1 MTQQT
6 LYTVTVYS
14 ENQVGLL
21 NQISIIFTRRQLN
34 IESLSVSGSAIEGV
48 HKFTITTYSDR
59 ETMEKLVKQI
69 EKRIDVLRAFFY
81 TDDEIIFQEVAL
93 YKVPTDKL
101 LDDRSIEDLIRKHN
115 ARILEVNR
123 TYTVIEKSGHPRR
136 NSISVRRTE
145 SIRCHAIR
153 PVGTCR
159 HNQIDRRAR
168 KHIPTRTTI
177 PTKPTMKEKEEQ
189 SKRQTE
195 PVYSKT
201 YTVEPAEGNGQ
212 QELPLTLLAKRILE
226 VATLH
231 AESWGVGYSTLIKN
245 RQVWVLSRL
254 TVEMYRYPLINEHY
268 TLQTWIEGYNKHFS
282 SRNFAILGRGRLS
295 LRICPHDLGRY
306 RFG

>member
-34 IESLSVSGSAIEGV
+34 IESLSVSGSAIEGI

-123 TYTVIEKSGHPRR
+123 TYTVIEKSGHPDETQSLFEELSRYDVMQF
-136 NSISVRRTE
+136 VRSGRV
-145 SIRCHAIR
+145 AI
-153 PVGTCR
+153 
-159 HNQIDRRAR
+159 
-168 KHIPTRTTI
+168 
-177 PTKPTMKEKEEQ
+177 TK
-189 SKRQTE
+189 S
-195 PVYSKT
+195 
-201 YTVEPAEGNGQ
+201 TVEHVSIFLQEQ
-212 QELPLTLLAKRILE
+212 Q
-226 VATLH
+226 
-231 AESWGVGYSTLIKN
+231 Y
-245 RQVWVLSRL
+245 RQNQL
-254 TVEMYRYPLINEHY
+254 
-268 TLQTWIEGYNKHFS
+268 
-282 SRNFAILGRGRLS
+282 
-295 LRICPHDLGRY
+295 
-306 RFG
+306 

>member
-123 TYTVIEKSGHPRR
+123 TYTVIEKSGHPDDTQSLFEELSRYDVMQF
-136 NSISVRRTE
+136 VRSGRV
-145 SIRCHAIR
+145 AI
-153 PVGTCR
+153 
-159 HNQIDRRAR
+159 
-168 KHIPTRTTI
+168 
-177 PTKPTMKEKEEQ
+177 TK
-189 SKRQTE
+189 S
-195 PVYSKT
+195 
-201 YTVEPAEGNGQ
+201 TVEHVSIFLQEQ
-212 QELPLTLLAKRILE
+212 Q
-226 VATLH
+226 
-231 AESWGVGYSTLIKN
+231 Y
-245 RQVWVLSRL
+245 RQNQL
-254 TVEMYRYPLINEHY
+254 
-268 TLQTWIEGYNKHFS
+268 
-282 SRNFAILGRGRLS
+282 
-295 LRICPHDLGRY
+295 
-306 RFG
+306 

>member
-81 TDDEIIFQEVAL
+81 TDDEIIFQEVAF

-123 TYTVIEKSGHPRR
+123 TYTVIEKSGHPDETQSLFEELSRYDVMQF
-136 NSISVRRTE
+136 VRSGRV
-145 SIRCHAIR
+145 AI
-153 PVGTCR
+153 
-159 HNQIDRRAR
+159 
-168 KHIPTRTTI
+168 
-177 PTKPTMKEKEEQ
+177 TK
-189 SKRQTE
+189 S
-195 PVYSKT
+195 
-201 YTVEPAEGNGQ
+201 TVEHVSIFLQEQ
-212 QELPLTLLAKRILE
+212 Q
-226 VATLH
+226 
-231 AESWGVGYSTLIKN
+231 Y
-245 RQVWVLSRL
+245 RQNQL
-254 TVEMYRYPLINEHY
+254 
-268 TLQTWIEGYNKHFS
+268 
-282 SRNFAILGRGRLS
+282 
-295 LRICPHDLGRY
+295 
-306 RFG
+306 

>member
-34 IESLSVSGSAIEGV
+34 IESLSVSRSAIEGV

-123 TYTVIEKSGHPRR
+123 TYTVIEKSGHPDETQSLFEELSRYDVMQF
-136 NSISVRRTE
+136 VRSGRV
-145 SIRCHAIR
+145 AI
-153 PVGTCR
+153 
-159 HNQIDRRAR
+159 
-168 KHIPTRTTI
+168 
-177 PTKPTMKEKEEQ
+177 TK
-189 SKRQTE
+189 S
-195 PVYSKT
+195 
-201 YTVEPAEGNGQ
+201 TVEHVSIFLQEQ
-212 QELPLTLLAKRILE
+212 Q
-226 VATLH
+226 
-231 AESWGVGYSTLIKN
+231 Y
-245 RQVWVLSRL
+245 RQNQL
-254 TVEMYRYPLINEHY
+254 
-268 TLQTWIEGYNKHFS
+268 
-282 SRNFAILGRGRLS
+282 
-295 LRICPHDLGRY
+295 
-306 RFG
+306 

>member
-123 TYTVIEKSGHPRR
+123 TYTVIEKSGHPDETQSLFEELSRYDVMQF
-136 NSISVRRTE
+136 VRSGRV
-145 SIRCHAIR
+145 AI
-153 PVGTCR
+153 
-159 HNQIDRRAR
+159 
-168 KHIPTRTTI
+168 
-177 PTKPTMKEKEEQ
+177 TK
-189 SKRQTE
+189 S
-195 PVYSKT
+195 
-201 YTVEPAEGNGQ
+201 TVEPVSIFLKEQ
-212 QELPLTLLAKRILE
+212 K
-226 VATLH
+226 
-231 AESWGVGYSTLIKN
+231 Y
-245 RQVWVLSRL
+245 RQNQL
-254 TVEMYRYPLINEHY
+254 
-268 TLQTWIEGYNKHFS
+268 
-282 SRNFAILGRGRLS
+282 
-295 LRICPHDLGRY
+295 
-306 RFG
+306 

>member
-34 IESLSVSGSAIEGV
+34 IESLSVSGSAIKGV

-123 TYTVIEKSGHPRR
+123 TYTVIEKSGHPDETQSLFEELSRYDVMQF
-136 NSISVRRTE
+136 VRSGRV
-145 SIRCHAIR
+145 AI
-153 PVGTCR
+153 
-159 HNQIDRRAR
+159 
-168 KHIPTRTTI
+168 
-177 PTKPTMKEKEEQ
+177 TK
-189 SKRQTE
+189 S
-195 PVYSKT
+195 
-201 YTVEPAEGNGQ
+201 TVEHVSIFLQEQ
-212 QELPLTLLAKRILE
+212 Q
-226 VATLH
+226 
-231 AESWGVGYSTLIKN
+231 Y
-245 RQVWVLSRL
+245 RQNQL
-254 TVEMYRYPLINEHY
+254 
-268 TLQTWIEGYNKHFS
+268 
-282 SRNFAILGRGRLS
+282 
-295 LRICPHDLGRY
+295 
-306 RFG
+306 

>member
-101 LDDRSIEDLIRKHN
+101 LEDRSIEDLIRKHN

-123 TYTVIEKSGHPRR
+123 TYTVIEKSGHPDETQSLFEELSRYDVMQF
-136 NSISVRRTE
+136 VRSGRV
-145 SIRCHAIR
+145 AI
-153 PVGTCR
+153 
-159 HNQIDRRAR
+159 
-168 KHIPTRTTI
+168 
-177 PTKPTMKEKEEQ
+177 TK
-189 SKRQTE
+189 S
-195 PVYSKT
+195 
-201 YTVEPAEGNGQ
+201 TVEHVSIFLQEQ
-212 QELPLTLLAKRILE
+212 Q
-226 VATLH
+226 
-231 AESWGVGYSTLIKN
+231 Y
-245 RQVWVLSRL
+245 RQNQL
-254 TVEMYRYPLINEHY
+254 
-268 TLQTWIEGYNKHFS
+268 
-282 SRNFAILGRGRLS
+282 
-295 LRICPHDLGRY
+295 
-306 RFG
+306 

>member
-115 ARILEVNR
+115 ARILEVTR
-123 TYTVIEKSGHPRR
+123 TYTVIEKSGHPDETQSLFEELSRYDVMQF
-136 NSISVRRTE
+136 VRSGRV
-145 SIRCHAIR
+145 AI
-153 PVGTCR
+153 
-159 HNQIDRRAR
+159 
-168 KHIPTRTTI
+168 
-177 PTKPTMKEKEEQ
+177 TK
-189 SKRQTE
+189 S
-195 PVYSKT
+195 
-201 YTVEPAEGNGQ
+201 TVEHVSIFLQEQ
-212 QELPLTLLAKRILE
+212 Q
-226 VATLH
+226 
-231 AESWGVGYSTLIKN
+231 Y
-245 RQVWVLSRL
+245 RQNQL
-254 TVEMYRYPLINEHY
+254 
-268 TLQTWIEGYNKHFS
+268 
-282 SRNFAILGRGRLS
+282 
-295 LRICPHDLGRY
+295 
-306 RFG
+306 

>member
-123 TYTVIEKSGHPRR
+123 TYTVIEKSGHPNETQSLFEELSRYDVMQFVR
-136 NSISVRRTE
+136 SGRVSI
-145 SIRCHAIR
+145 
-153 PVGTCR
+153 
-159 HNQIDRRAR
+159 
-168 KHIPTRTTI
+168 
-177 PTKPTMKEKEEQ
+177 TK
-189 SKRQTE
+189 S
-195 PVYSKT
+195 
-201 YTVEPAEGNGQ
+201 TVEHVSIFLQEQ
-212 QELPLTLLAKRILE
+212 QC
-226 VATLH
+226 
-231 AESWGVGYSTLIKN
+231 
-245 RQVWVLSRL
+245 RQNQL
-254 TVEMYRYPLINEHY
+254 
-268 TLQTWIEGYNKHFS
+268 
-282 SRNFAILGRGRLS
+282 
-295 LRICPHDLGRY
+295 
-306 RFG
+306 

>member
-123 TYTVIEKSGHPRR
+123 TYTVIETSGHPDETQSLFEELSRYDVMQF
-136 NSISVRRTE
+136 VRSGRV
-145 SIRCHAIR
+145 AI
-153 PVGTCR
+153 
-159 HNQIDRRAR
+159 
-168 KHIPTRTTI
+168 
-177 PTKPTMKEKEEQ
+177 TK
-189 SKRQTE
+189 S
-195 PVYSKT
+195 
-201 YTVEPAEGNGQ
+201 TVEHVSIFLQEQ
-212 QELPLTLLAKRILE
+212 Q
-226 VATLH
+226 
-231 AESWGVGYSTLIKN
+231 Y
-245 RQVWVLSRL
+245 RQNQL
-254 TVEMYRYPLINEHY
+254 
-268 TLQTWIEGYNKHFS
+268 
-282 SRNFAILGRGRLS
+282 
-295 LRICPHDLGRY
+295 
-306 RFG
+306 

>member
-101 LDDRSIEDLIRKHN
+101 LDDRSIEDLISKNN

-123 TYTVIEKSGHPRR
+123 TYTVIEKSGHPDETQSLFEELSRYDVMQF
-136 NSISVRRTE
+136 VRSGRV
-145 SIRCHAIR
+145 AI
-153 PVGTCR
+153 
-159 HNQIDRRAR
+159 
-168 KHIPTRTTI
+168 
-177 PTKPTMKEKEEQ
+177 TK
-189 SKRQTE
+189 S
-195 PVYSKT
+195 
-201 YTVEPAEGNGQ
+201 TVEHVSIFLQEQ
-212 QELPLTLLAKRILE
+212 Q
-226 VATLH
+226 
-231 AESWGVGYSTLIKN
+231 Y
-245 RQVWVLSRL
+245 RQNQL
-254 TVEMYRYPLINEHY
+254 
-268 TLQTWIEGYNKHFS
+268 
-282 SRNFAILGRGRLS
+282 
-295 LRICPHDLGRY
+295 
-306 RFG
+306 

>member
-48 HKFTITTYSDR
+48 HKFTITTYSNR

-123 TYTVIEKSGHPRR
+123 TYTVIEKSGHPDETQSLFEELSRYDVMQF
-136 NSISVRRTE
+136 VRSGRV
-145 SIRCHAIR
+145 AI
-153 PVGTCR
+153 
-159 HNQIDRRAR
+159 
-168 KHIPTRTTI
+168 
-177 PTKPTMKEKEEQ
+177 TK
-189 SKRQTE
+189 S
-195 PVYSKT
+195 
-201 YTVEPAEGNGQ
+201 TVEHVSIFLQEQ
-212 QELPLTLLAKRILE
+212 Q
-226 VATLH
+226 
-231 AESWGVGYSTLIKN
+231 Y
-245 RQVWVLSRL
+245 RQNQL
-254 TVEMYRYPLINEHY
+254 
-268 TLQTWIEGYNKHFS
+268 
-282 SRNFAILGRGRLS
+282 
-295 LRICPHDLGRY
+295 
-306 RFG
+306 

>member
-115 ARILEVNR
+115 ARILEVKR
-123 TYTVIEKSGHPRR
+123 TYTVIEKSGHPDETQSLFEELSRYDVMQF
-136 NSISVRRTE
+136 VRSGRV
-145 SIRCHAIR
+145 AI
-153 PVGTCR
+153 
-159 HNQIDRRAR
+159 
-168 KHIPTRTTI
+168 
-177 PTKPTMKEKEEQ
+177 TK
-189 SKRQTE
+189 S
-195 PVYSKT
+195 
-201 YTVEPAEGNGQ
+201 TVEHVSIFLQEQ
-212 QELPLTLLAKRILE
+212 Q
-226 VATLH
+226 
-231 AESWGVGYSTLIKN
+231 Y
-245 RQVWVLSRL
+245 RQNQL
-254 TVEMYRYPLINEHY
+254 
-268 TLQTWIEGYNKHFS
+268 
-282 SRNFAILGRGRLS
+282 
-295 LRICPHDLGRY
+295 
-306 RFG
+306 

>member
-69 EKRIDVLRAFFY
+69 EKRIDVLRAFLKNDFAFFY

-123 TYTVIEKSGHPRR
+123 TYTVIEKSGHPDETQSLFEELSRYDVMQF
-136 NSISVRRTE
+136 VRSGRV
-145 SIRCHAIR
+145 AI
-153 PVGTCR
+153 
-159 HNQIDRRAR
+159 
-168 KHIPTRTTI
+168 
-177 PTKPTMKEKEEQ
+177 TK
-189 SKRQTE
+189 S
-195 PVYSKT
+195 
-201 YTVEPAEGNGQ
+201 TVEHVSIFLQEQ
-212 QELPLTLLAKRILE
+212 Q
-226 VATLH
+226 
-231 AESWGVGYSTLIKN
+231 Y
-245 RQVWVLSRL
+245 RQNQL
-254 TVEMYRYPLINEHY
+254 
-268 TLQTWIEGYNKHFS
+268 
-282 SRNFAILGRGRLS
+282 
-295 LRICPHDLGRY
+295 
-306 RFG
+306 

>member
-123 TYTVIEKSGHPRR
+123 TYPVIEKSVHPDETQSLFEELSRYDVMQF
-136 NSISVRRTE
+136 VRSGRV
-145 SIRCHAIR
+145 AI
-153 PVGTCR
+153 
-159 HNQIDRRAR
+159 
-168 KHIPTRTTI
+168 
-177 PTKPTMKEKEEQ
+177 TK
-189 SKRQTE
+189 S
-195 PVYSKT
+195 
-201 YTVEPAEGNGQ
+201 TVEHVSIFLQEQ
-212 QELPLTLLAKRILE
+212 Q
-226 VATLH
+226 
-231 AESWGVGYSTLIKN
+231 Y
-245 RQVWVLSRL
+245 RQNQL
-254 TVEMYRYPLINEHY
+254 
-268 TLQTWIEGYNKHFS
+268 
-282 SRNFAILGRGRLS
+282 
-295 LRICPHDLGRY
+295 
-306 RFG
+306 

>member
-48 HKFTITTYSDR
+48 HKFTITTYSDL

-123 TYTVIEKSGHPRR
+123 TYTVIEKSGHPDETQSLFEELSRYDVMQF
-136 NSISVRRTE
+136 VRSGRV
-145 SIRCHAIR
+145 AI
-153 PVGTCR
+153 
-159 HNQIDRRAR
+159 
-168 KHIPTRTTI
+168 
-177 PTKPTMKEKEEQ
+177 TK
-189 SKRQTE
+189 S
-195 PVYSKT
+195 
-201 YTVEPAEGNGQ
+201 TVEHVSIFLQEQ
-212 QELPLTLLAKRILE
+212 Q
-226 VATLH
+226 
-231 AESWGVGYSTLIKN
+231 Y
-245 RQVWVLSRL
+245 RQNQL
-254 TVEMYRYPLINEHY
+254 
-268 TLQTWIEGYNKHFS
+268 
-282 SRNFAILGRGRLS
+282 
-295 LRICPHDLGRY
+295 
-306 RFG
+306 

>member
-69 EKRIDVLRAFFY
+69 EKRIDVLRVFFY

-123 TYTVIEKSGHPRR
+123 TYTVIEKSGHPDETQSLFEELSRYDVMQF
-136 NSISVRRTE
+136 VRSGRV
-145 SIRCHAIR
+145 AI
-153 PVGTCR
+153 
-159 HNQIDRRAR
+159 
-168 KHIPTRTTI
+168 
-177 PTKPTMKEKEEQ
+177 TK
-189 SKRQTE
+189 S
-195 PVYSKT
+195 
-201 YTVEPAEGNGQ
+201 TVEHVSIFLQEQ
-212 QELPLTLLAKRILE
+212 Q
-226 VATLH
+226 
-231 AESWGVGYSTLIKN
+231 Y
-245 RQVWVLSRL
+245 RQNQL
-254 TVEMYRYPLINEHY
+254 
-268 TLQTWIEGYNKHFS
+268 
-282 SRNFAILGRGRLS
+282 
-295 LRICPHDLGRY
+295 
-306 RFG
+306 

>member
-123 TYTVIEKSGHPRR
+123 TYTVIEKSGHPDETQSLFEELSRYDVMQF
-136 NSISVRRTE
+136 VRSGRV
-145 SIRCHAIR
+145 AI
-153 PVGTCR
+153 
-159 HNQIDRRAR
+159 
-168 KHIPTRTTI
+168 
-177 PTKPTMKEKEEQ
+177 TK
-189 SKRQTE
+189 S
-195 PVYSKT
+195 
-201 YTVEPAEGNGQ
+201 TVEHVSIFL
-212 QELPLTLLAKRILE
+212 QEQ
-226 VATLH
+226 H
-231 AESWGVGYSTLIKN
+231 
-245 RQVWVLSRL
+245 RQNQL
-254 TVEMYRYPLINEHY
+254 
-268 TLQTWIEGYNKHFS
+268 
-282 SRNFAILGRGRLS
+282 
-295 LRICPHDLGRY
+295 
-306 RFG
+306 

>member
-69 EKRIDVLRAFFY
+69 EKRIYVLRAFFY

-123 TYTVIEKSGHPRR
+123 TYTVIEKSGHPDETQSLFEELSRYDVMQF
-136 NSISVRRTE
+136 VRSGRV
-145 SIRCHAIR
+145 AI
-153 PVGTCR
+153 
-159 HNQIDRRAR
+159 
-168 KHIPTRTTI
+168 
-177 PTKPTMKEKEEQ
+177 TK
-189 SKRQTE
+189 S
-195 PVYSKT
+195 
-201 YTVEPAEGNGQ
+201 TVEHVSIFLQEQ
-212 QELPLTLLAKRILE
+212 Q
-226 VATLH
+226 
-231 AESWGVGYSTLIKN
+231 Y
-245 RQVWVLSRL
+245 RQNQL
-254 TVEMYRYPLINEHY
+254 
-268 TLQTWIEGYNKHFS
+268 
-282 SRNFAILGRGRLS
+282 
-295 LRICPHDLGRY
+295 
-306 RFG
+306 

>member
-21 NQISIIFTRRQLN
+21 NQISFIFTRRQPN

-123 TYTVIEKSGHPRR
+123 TYTVIEKSGHPDETQSLFEELSRYDVMQF
-136 NSISVRRTE
+136 VRSGRV
-145 SIRCHAIR
+145 AI
-153 PVGTCR
+153 
-159 HNQIDRRAR
+159 
-168 KHIPTRTTI
+168 
-177 PTKPTMKEKEEQ
+177 TK
-189 SKRQTE
+189 S
-195 PVYSKT
+195 
-201 YTVEPAEGNGQ
+201 TVEHVSIFLQEQ
-212 QELPLTLLAKRILE
+212 Q
-226 VATLH
+226 
-231 AESWGVGYSTLIKN
+231 Y
-245 RQVWVLSRL
+245 RQNQL
-254 TVEMYRYPLINEHY
+254 
-268 TLQTWIEGYNKHFS
+268 
-282 SRNFAILGRGRLS
+282 
-295 LRICPHDLGRY
+295 
-306 RFG
+306 

>member
-81 TDDEIIFQEVAL
+81 TDDELIFQEVAL

-123 TYTVIEKSGHPRR
+123 TYTVIEKSGHPDETQSLFEELSRYDVMQF
-136 NSISVRRTE
+136 VRSGRV
-145 SIRCHAIR
+145 AI
-153 PVGTCR
+153 
-159 HNQIDRRAR
+159 
-168 KHIPTRTTI
+168 
-177 PTKPTMKEKEEQ
+177 TK
-189 SKRQTE
+189 S
-195 PVYSKT
+195 
-201 YTVEPAEGNGQ
+201 TVEHVSIFLQEQ
-212 QELPLTLLAKRILE
+212 Q
-226 VATLH
+226 
-231 AESWGVGYSTLIKN
+231 Y
-245 RQVWVLSRL
+245 RQNQL
-254 TVEMYRYPLINEHY
+254 
-268 TLQTWIEGYNKHFS
+268 
-282 SRNFAILGRGRLS
+282 
-295 LRICPHDLGRY
+295 
-306 RFG
+306 

>member
-81 TDDEIIFQEVAL
+81 TDDEIILQEVAL

-123 TYTVIEKSGHPRR
+123 TYTVIEKSGHPDETQSLFEELSRYDVMQF
-136 NSISVRRTE
+136 VRSGRV
-145 SIRCHAIR
+145 AI
-153 PVGTCR
+153 
-159 HNQIDRRAR
+159 
-168 KHIPTRTTI
+168 
-177 PTKPTMKEKEEQ
+177 TK
-189 SKRQTE
+189 S
-195 PVYSKT
+195 
-201 YTVEPAEGNGQ
+201 TVEHVSIFLQEQ
-212 QELPLTLLAKRILE
+212 Q
-226 VATLH
+226 
-231 AESWGVGYSTLIKN
+231 Y
-245 RQVWVLSRL
+245 RQNQL
-254 TVEMYRYPLINEHY
+254 
-268 TLQTWIEGYNKHFS
+268 
-282 SRNFAILGRGRLS
+282 
-295 LRICPHDLGRY
+295 
-306 RFG
+306 

>member
-123 TYTVIEKSGHPRR
+123 TYTVIEKSGHPDETQSLFEELSRYDVMQF
-136 NSISVRRTE
+136 VRSGRV
-145 SIRCHAIR
+145 AI
-153 PVGTCR
+153 
-159 HNQIDRRAR
+159 
-168 KHIPTRTTI
+168 
-177 PTKPTMKEKEEQ
+177 TK
-189 SKRQTE
+189 S
-195 PVYSKT
+195 
-201 YTVEPAEGNGQ
+201 TVEHVSIFLQEQ
-212 QELPLTLLAKRILE
+212 Q
-226 VATLH
+226 
-231 AESWGVGYSTLIKN
+231 Y
-245 RQVWVLSRL
+245 RQ
-254 TVEMYRYPLINEHY
+254 
-268 TLQTWIEGYNKHFS
+268 NK
-282 SRNFAILGRGRLS
+282 L
-295 LRICPHDLGRY
+295 
-306 RFG
+306 

>member
-81 TDDEIIFQEVAL
+81 TNDEIIFQEVAL

-123 TYTVIEKSGHPRR
+123 TYTVIEKSGHPDETQSLFEELSRYDVMQF
-136 NSISVRRTE
+136 VRSGRV
-145 SIRCHAIR
+145 AI
-153 PVGTCR
+153 
-159 HNQIDRRAR
+159 
-168 KHIPTRTTI
+168 
-177 PTKPTMKEKEEQ
+177 TK
-189 SKRQTE
+189 S
-195 PVYSKT
+195 
-201 YTVEPAEGNGQ
+201 TVEHVSIFLQEQ
-212 QELPLTLLAKRILE
+212 Q
-226 VATLH
+226 
-231 AESWGVGYSTLIKN
+231 Y
-245 RQVWVLSRL
+245 RQNQL
-254 TVEMYRYPLINEHY
+254 
-268 TLQTWIEGYNKHFS
+268 
-282 SRNFAILGRGRLS
+282 
-295 LRICPHDLGRY
+295 
-306 RFG
+306 

>member
-6 LYTVTVYS
+6 LYTETVNS

-123 TYTVIEKSGHPRR
+123 TYTVIEKSGHPDETQSLFEELSRYDVMQF
-136 NSISVRRTE
+136 VRSGRV
-145 SIRCHAIR
+145 AI
-153 PVGTCR
+153 
-159 HNQIDRRAR
+159 
-168 KHIPTRTTI
+168 
-177 PTKPTMKEKEEQ
+177 TK
-189 SKRQTE
+189 S
-195 PVYSKT
+195 
-201 YTVEPAEGNGQ
+201 TVEHVSIFLQEQ
-212 QELPLTLLAKRILE
+212 Q
-226 VATLH
+226 
-231 AESWGVGYSTLIKN
+231 Y
-245 RQVWVLSRL
+245 RQNQL
-254 TVEMYRYPLINEHY
+254 
-268 TLQTWIEGYNKHFS
+268 
-282 SRNFAILGRGRLS
+282 
-295 LRICPHDLGRY
+295 
-306 RFG
+306 

>member
-123 TYTVIEKSGHPRR
+123 TYTVIEKSGHPVETQSLFEELSRYDVMQF
-136 NSISVRRTE
+136 VRSGRV
-145 SIRCHAIR
+145 AI
-153 PVGTCR
+153 
-159 HNQIDRRAR
+159 
-168 KHIPTRTTI
+168 
-177 PTKPTMKEKEEQ
+177 TK
-189 SKRQTE
+189 S
-195 PVYSKT
+195 
-201 YTVEPAEGNGQ
+201 TVEHVSIFLQEQ
-212 QELPLTLLAKRILE
+212 Q
-226 VATLH
+226 
-231 AESWGVGYSTLIKN
+231 Y
-245 RQVWVLSRL
+245 RQNQL
-254 TVEMYRYPLINEHY
+254 
-268 TLQTWIEGYNKHFS
+268 
-282 SRNFAILGRGRLS
+282 
-295 LRICPHDLGRY
+295 
-306 RFG
+306 

>member
-6 LYTVTVYS
+6 LCTVTVYS

-123 TYTVIEKSGHPRR
+123 TYTVIEKSGHPDETQSLFEELSRYDVMQF
-136 NSISVRRTE
+136 VRSGRV
-145 SIRCHAIR
+145 AI
-153 PVGTCR
+153 
-159 HNQIDRRAR
+159 
-168 KHIPTRTTI
+168 
-177 PTKPTMKEKEEQ
+177 TK
-189 SKRQTE
+189 S
-195 PVYSKT
+195 
-201 YTVEPAEGNGQ
+201 TVEHVSIFLQEQ
-212 QELPLTLLAKRILE
+212 Q
-226 VATLH
+226 
-231 AESWGVGYSTLIKN
+231 Y
-245 RQVWVLSRL
+245 RQNQL
-254 TVEMYRYPLINEHY
+254 
-268 TLQTWIEGYNKHFS
+268 
-282 SRNFAILGRGRLS
+282 
-295 LRICPHDLGRY
+295 
-306 RFG
+306 